1 MHPSPYRIPLLSL
14 TITKMQLTKHQNSR
28 PQQTN
33 KTLIHPKNDFRKCN
47 TLTFKTYFK
56 SSLYIQLAFK
66 IFNLFSLKHAIFLRF
81 SSLAVQLHNH
91 GFFFRR
97 QQIQFTNTIAPTFLF
112 GCCENRFFSILQNW
126 PKCRNTSQNRKR
138 KDKISSRSLLCVLN
152 FPQLQHLMRHTR
164 ETRLVSSIFVRCC
177 ASHQRKR
184 RSRRNTKKKS
194 RKVSV
199 DDGVRTLAHSQLLS
213 FARHFKV
220 SDSIHGQISSTFKP
234 LNTCTIPH
242 LPPWGCWKT
251 VIFGTSHHL
260 TTPHTHAHTPPV
272 SLCMGSFQSTTG
284 KTRDVRPTGTSS
296 RHRMNRKSWMR
307 SVLGLIG
314 SRLRE
319 RASMIIDDGDQR
331 VNCSVGWWFGT
342 ISRKFHGL
350 CKTIKPDK
358 INL

>member
-138 KDKISSRSLLCVLN
+138 KKNLFPFFSMCVEFSSITA
-152 FPQLQHLMRHTR
+152 PYETHTR
-164 ETRLVSSIFVRCC
+164 NPSRFVDIREMLRLTSTKEEKQTE
-177 ASHQRKR
+177 H
-184 RSRRNTKKKS
+184 TKKNLG
-194 RKVSV
+194 RC
-199 DDGVRTLAHSQLLS
+199 L
-213 FARHFKV
+213 
-220 SDSIHGQISSTFKP
+220 
-234 LNTCTIPH
+234 
-242 LPPWGCWKT
+242 
-251 VIFGTSHHL
+251 
-260 TTPHTHAHTPPV
+260 
-272 SLCMGSFQSTTG
+272 STTG
-284 KTRDVRPTGTSS
+284 FEPWPTR
-296 RHRMNRKSWMR
+296 NCY
-307 SVLGLIG
+307 
-314 SRLRE
+314 RLRDTLKSAI
-319 RASMIIDDGDQR
+319 RFT
-331 VNCSVGWWFGT
+331 V
-342 ISRKFHGL
+342 KFL
-350 CKTIKPDK
+350 QLL
-358 INL
+358 NL